1 MEKQTNKQNKK
12 MITWPPSHWMKP
24 ARIQGVMYICFRYG
38 SINMK
43 WQIES
48 DVHLSD
54 LFVAENIHVMYSSLS
69 NLQSSTVF
77 PWIIAGGKYFFFRT
91 KRERLFE
98 GHDYFKYF
106 RQRGAINCL
115 TAIIRGNTV
124 TLNQYFGVFFDS
136 NVFLEFKSNSKKEIY
151 SNMALITLSKSLVST
166 LLLIPSVLL
175 VPFLLSFT

>member
-1 MEKQTNKQNKK
+1 MN
-12 MITWPPSHWMKP
+12 
-24 ARIQGVMYICFRYG
+24 
-38 SINMK
+38 
-43 WQIES
+43 
-48 DVHLSD
+48 
-54 LFVAENIHVMYSSLS
+54 
-69 NLQSSTVF
+69 TVF
-77 PWIIAGGKYFFFRT
+77 PRIIAGGDYFFFRT

-98 GHDYFKYF
+98 GYDYFKYF

-151 SNMALITLSKSLVST
+151 RNIALITLSKSLVST

>member
-1 MEKQTNKQNKK
+1 MNT
-12 MITWPPSHWMKP
+12 
-24 ARIQGVMYICFRYG
+24 
-38 SINMK
+38 
-43 WQIES
+43 
-48 DVHLSD
+48 
-54 LFVAENIHVMYSSLS
+54 LF
-69 NLQSSTVF
+69 
-77 PWIIAGGKYFFFRT
+77 PRIIAGGDYFFFRT